1 VELRK
6 KSRDAAVARR
16 DALDALERSTARD
29 ARVPRGRGQGAET
42 DRGVRAERAHVRVR
56 ARGAADVDGR
66 RGEGPPRRAGGD
78 AAKSDDGD
86 GDGDGDGSGSED
98 EGEGD
103 EDASAVGPLP
113 THLRV

>member
-29 ARVPRGRGQGAET
+29 ARVRAGADKERRRIEVYALNELMCASELAALRT
-42 DRGVRAERAHVRVR
+42 WMDGAGGTTAE
-56 ARGAADVDGR
+56 G
-66 RGEGPPRRAGGD
+66 GGD
-78 AAKSDDGD
+78 AAKSDD